1 MKDVKV
7 EHRNNAVEYL
17 RMALN
22 QCELPVS
29 YMQTELIMMI
39 VDELN
44 IRGGKYSLMDGAKI
58 YTEWQ
63 KKYDDYF
70 KSLEDDKRQDDSSG
84 VPQSN
89 K

>member
-1 MKDVKV
+1 MKDVEIK
-7 EHRNNAVEYL
+7 HRNKAVEYL

-44 IRGGKYSLMDGAKI
+44 IRGGEYSLMDGAKI

-70 KSLEDDKRQDDSSG
+70 KSLEDE
-84 VPQSN
+84 SN
-89 K
+89 TKKSD

>member
-29 YMQTELIMMI
+29 YIQTDLILMVM
-39 VDELN
+39 DELN
-44 IRGGKYSLMDGAKI
+44 KKKGKYSLMDGAKI
-58 YTEWQ
+58 YTEWV

-70 KSLEDDKRQDDSSG
+70 KSLEDEI
-84 VPQSN
+84 
-89 K
+89 